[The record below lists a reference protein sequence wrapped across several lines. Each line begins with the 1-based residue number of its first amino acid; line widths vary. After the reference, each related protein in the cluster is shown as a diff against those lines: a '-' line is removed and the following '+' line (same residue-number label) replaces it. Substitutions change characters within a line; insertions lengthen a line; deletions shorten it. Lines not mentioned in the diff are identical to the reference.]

1 MSTLTTPAGSPA
13 SPTGPGR
20 LASRRMPR
28 WGIPCVYG
36 VAAVVAVVL
45 GASGFSVG
53 GAIILAAIAAA
64 VVAFAWS
71 AAVEGRRKSTDLLVT
86 LVVGSAFV
94 VALAPL
100 VSLVVE
106 VVRRGAVRFDVE
118 FLTVSMRNVVGA
130 GGGVWHAIVGTLVIT
145 ALTTLMAVPVG
156 VLTAVYLHE
165 YGGGRLNRVI
175 LFFVDVMTG
184 IPSIVAGLF
193 AFAVFSVFVGPGVRM
208 GIMGAVALSILM
220 VPIVVRST
228 EEMLKIVPRSL
239 REASYALG
247 VTKARTILK
256 VVLPTALAGIV
267 TGIMVAVARVMGE
280 TAPLLLT
287 AGAVTSTNWNP
298 FAERMQ
304 TLPVFAFDSYRSP
317 GVPAEPYLDRAWAA
331 ALVLIVI
338 VLALNL
344 VARLIYRRFGAH
356 LR

>member
-1 MSTLTTPAGSPA
+1 MTPGGGATV
-13 SPTGPGR
+13 SPTPPGG
-20 LASRRMPR
+20 LSSRRLPR
-28 WGIPCVYG
+28 WGIPAVYG
-36 VAAVVAVVL
+36 AAVLVAVAL
-45 GASGFSVG
+45 ASGGLSVG
-53 GAIILAAIAAA
+53 GAVILAAILAA
-64 VVAFAWS
+64 VATFVWS
-71 AAVEGRRKSTDLLVT
+71 AAVEGRRKATDLLVT
-86 LVVGSAFV
+86 LVVTSAFAG
-94 VALAPL
+94 ALAPL
-100 VSLVVE
+100 LSLVIE
-106 VVRRGAVRFDVE
+106 VARRGSVRFDGE
-118 FLTVSMRNVVGA
+118 FLSSSMRNVVGA
-130 GGGVWHAIVGTLVIT
+130 GGGAWHAIVGTLVIT

-165 YGGGRLNRVI
+165 YGGGRLKKVI

-193 AFAVFSVFVGPGVRM
+193 AFAVFSVFAGPGIRM
-208 GIMGAVALSILM
+208 GFMGAVALSILM

-247 VTKARTILK
+247 VTKSRTILK

-267 TGIMVAVARVMGE
+267 TGVMVAVARVMGE

-304 TLPVFAFDSYRSP
+304 TLPVFAYDSYRSP
-317 GVPAEPYLDRAWAA
+317 GVPPEPYLDRAWAA
-331 ALVLIVI
+331 ALVLIAI

-344 VARLIYRRFGAH
+344 VARIVYRRFGAH